1 MKIMRNGL
9 LLSCLAAT
17 LMTTSCGFQK
27 KLQLQDTYS
36 KITVVNDSLDKLTSQ
51 WHTLRDQA
59 SISKNYTALA
69 PARIALGSFISR
81 GRASVANIVVTPEN
95 EAVMNEEDQLLL
107 NQSTLVA
114 EVYPNFEQFNEY
126 TPKETMDKNVSLIT
140 NDLMNVKEKVAS
152 IKKMLEKFAAKN
164 NIKK

>member
-1 MKIMRNGL
+1 MRNGL

-27 KLQLQDTYS
+27 KLQLQDTYT

-140 NDLMNVKEKVAS
+140 NDLVNVKEKVAS

>member
-1 MKIMRNGL
+1 MRNGL

>member
-1 MKIMRNGL
+1 MRNGL

-27 KLQLQDTYS
+27 KLQLQDTYT

-126 TPKETMDKNVSLIT
+126 TPKETMDKNVSLIA
-140 NDLMNVKEKVAS
+140 NDLVNVKEKVAS